1 MSVRLDRWLRLGA
14 RLCGFVLMCLM
25 WLSQPTVTKAQE
37 SADLARDASAREL
50 FEQGVALAE
59 QGDWAA
65 AEDRYR
71 RALALRNSPVI
82 AYNLA
87 SALCELGKLIEAS
100 EMLRRV
106 LVDDKTEAAL
116 RQTANGLHAT
126 IAPRIGRIQ
135 VELQGQGRDDKV
147 LLDNRVLHNA
157 QLNVEIPADPGSHQL
172 RLERAGKTI
181 DLQTFELAPGGR
193 QEVLL
198 VAPALAATPLDID
211 TDLADESQRPRAQND
226 PPSPRAQKPGLLT
239 RWWFWTGVVAVI
251 GVGTLVGVAA
261 ASGGGQAQTA
271 YQGSLGSVSV
281 EVAQ

>member
-1 MSVRLDRWLRLGA
+1 MSVWLDRWLRLGA
-14 RLCGFVLMCLM
+14 RLCGFALMCLM
-25 WLSQPTVTKAQE
+25 WLSQPTVTEAQE
-37 SADLARDASAREL
+37 GADLARDASAREL

-71 RALALRNSPVI
+71 RALALRSSPVI
-82 AYNLA
+82 TYNLA
-87 SALCELGKLIEAS
+87 SALHELGKLIDAS

-106 LVDDKTEAAL
+106 LADERTEPAL
-116 RQTANGLHAT
+116 QQTATQLHAT
-126 IAPRIGRIQ
+126 IAPRIARIQ
-135 VELQGQGRDDKV
+135 VELQGQERDDSVV
-147 LLDNRVLHNA
+147 LDDQVLHAA
-157 QLNVEIPADPGSHQL
+157 QLNVEIPADPGSHEL

-181 DLQTFELAPGGR
+181 DLRTFTLEPGGR
-193 QEVLL
+193 QEIQL

-211 TDLADESQRPRAQND
+211 TDLAESHRAHARDEAPRTD
-226 PPSPRAQKPGLLT
+226 SPKPSLLT

-251 GVGTLVGVAA
+251 GVGTFVGVAA
-261 ASGGGQAQTA
+261 ASGGGQTQTA

>member
-1 MSVRLDRWLRLGA
+1 MMSVRLDRWLRLGA

-25 WLSQPTVTKAQE
+25 WLSQPTVTEAQE

-87 SALCELGKLIEAS
+87 SALSELGKLIEAS

-106 LVDDKTEAAL
+106 LADDRTESAL
-116 RQTANGLHAT
+116 RQTAQQLHAT
-126 IAPRIGRIQ
+126 VAPRIGRIQ
-135 VELQGQGRDDKV
+135 VELQGQDRDDSV
-147 LLDNRVLHNA
+147 LLDNRVLHSA
-157 QLNVEIPADPGSHQL
+157 QLNVEIPVDPGSHQL

-181 DLQTFELAPGGR
+181 DLQTFELEPGGR
-193 QEVLL
+193 QDIRL
-198 VAPALAATPLDID
+198 VAPPLAATALDID
-211 TDLADESQRPRAQND
+211 TDLAESEQPRAQND
-226 PPSPRAQKPGLLT
+226 RPRPRAQKPGLLT

-251 GVGTLVGVAA
+251 GVGTFVGVAA
-261 ASGGGQAQTA
+261 ASGGGQAQTV